1 MNLEIIVGKNY
12 LGNYQMKYL
21 TEFDLYNIV
30 LVFFLCFGERYFL
43 SVFEWEDEKREDA
56 QGLFTNK

>member
-30 LVFFLCFGERYFL
+30 LVFFYVLEKDIFFQCL
-43 SVFEWEDEKREDA
+43 SEKIK
-56 QGLFTNK
+56 QGNMLKDV